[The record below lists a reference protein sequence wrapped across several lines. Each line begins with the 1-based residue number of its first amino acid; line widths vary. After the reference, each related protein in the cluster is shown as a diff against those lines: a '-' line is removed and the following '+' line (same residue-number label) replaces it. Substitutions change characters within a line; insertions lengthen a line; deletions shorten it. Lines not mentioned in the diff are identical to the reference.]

1 MVDDTDDPAP
11 GSQRTRPS
19 KLKYMNVLQ
28 DVANRTKSDILI
40 DLNDLEAVCRA
51 WAEYKCA
58 RLSTTAVREGIRRRR
73 QQLQAG

>member
-1 MVDDTDDPAP
+1 MVDDTDE
-11 GSQRTRPS
+11 RTRPS

-51 WAEYKCA
+51 WQCV
-58 RLSTTAVREGIRRRR
+58 SVPG
-73 QQLQAG
+73 

>member
-1 MVDDTDDPAP
+1 MVDDTDE
-11 GSQRTRPS
+11 RTRPS

-51 WAEYKCA
+51 WVDRKRA
-58 RLSTTAVREGIRRRR
+58 RLSTTTVRKGIRRRR

>member
-1 MVDDTDDPAP
+1 MVDETDDPAP

-28 DVANRTKSDILI
+28 DVANRTRSEILI
-40 DLNDLEAVCRA
+40 DLNDLEAVCRV
-51 WAEYKCA
+51 WAEHDGAK
-58 RLSTTAVREGIRRRR
+58 LSTATVREGVRRRR

>member
-1 MVDDTDDPAP
+1 MVDDTDE
-11 GSQRTRPS
+11 RTRPS

-51 WAEYKCA
+51 WVDRKRA
-58 RLSTTAVREGIRRRR
+58 RLSTTTVRKGIRRRR
-73 QQLQAG
+73 QHLQAG

>member
-51 WAEYKCA
+51 
-58 RLSTTAVREGIRRRR
+58 
-73 QQLQAG
+73 

>member
-28 DVANRTKSDILI
+28 DVANRTKSEILI
-40 DLNDLEAVCRA
+40 DLNDLEAVCIA
-51 WAEYKCA
+51 WQCI
-58 RLSTTAVREGIRRRR
+58 SVPG
-73 QQLQAG
+73 